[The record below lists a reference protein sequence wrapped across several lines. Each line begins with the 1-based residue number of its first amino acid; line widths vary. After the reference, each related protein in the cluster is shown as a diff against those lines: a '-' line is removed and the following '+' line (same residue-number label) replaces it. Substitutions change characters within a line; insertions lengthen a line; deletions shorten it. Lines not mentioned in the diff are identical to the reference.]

1 MLNLKKFKEWK
12 NVHIPDVLFFQEGPG
27 VRKWQFKDKGVKLLN
42 GGNINKGILNLN
54 STKIYLSEDEAYDK
68 YSHFLVEDGDLLIAC
83 SGILVENFHN
93 KITFAKKEHLPL
105 CMNTSTMRF
114 RVLDSNILDIR
125 FFKYF
130 LKSKIFTKQIIKL
143 ITGSAQLNF
152 GPSHIRKIK
161 IPLPPLEEQKKIAAI
176 LDNADKIRQINKDLI
191 KKYDELSQS
200 LFIDMFGD
208 PVTNPMGWDIV
219 TIRDLISEAKYG
231 TSSKAVENGKY
242 TYLRMNNITY
252 NGYMNY
258 SNLKYIDVSDAEKH
272 KYIVKK
278 GDILFNRTNSKELV
292 GKTGIISIDKEM
304 IIAGYLIRVR
314 TNEFANPYYIWAH
327 LNSKWGK
334 LILNNMC
341 KSIVGMANINAQELQ
356 NIKILKAP
364 IELQEE
370 FAKRIKEIEK
380 QKAIAE
386 ESLAKSEDL
395 FNALMQKAFK
405 GELTQV

>member
-1 MLNLKKFKEWK
+1 MREDSIVQDISLLKQIPFNWKVVDFSFVLKDCSGGNKKVPKSDYLNIGKYPIIDQGKKYIAGFSDIYADLVKYDPPYIVFGDHTRVLKYIDFPF
-12 NVHIPDVLFFQEGPG
+12 IMGAD
-27 VRKWQFKDKGVKLLN
+27 GVKVLKIKTSVDL
-42 GGNINKGILNLN
+42 KYRYLFYYLN
-54 STKIYLSEDEAYDK
+54 SISIPNTGYNRHYKYL
-68 YSHFLVEDGDLLIAC
+68 
-83 SGILVENFHN
+83 
-93 KITFAKKEHLPL
+93 KE
-105 CMNTSTMRF
+105 
-114 RVLDSNILDIR
+114 
-125 FFKYF
+125 
-130 LKSKIFTKQIIKL
+130 
-143 ITGSAQLNF
+143 
-152 GPSHIRKIK
+152 IK

-208 PVTNPMGWDIV
+208 PVNNPMGWDIV

-386 ESLAKSEDL
+386 ESLSKSEDL

-405 GELTQV
+405 GKLTQA